1 MDSRRAAQILSKK
14 MQRVIDAQRRIILFL
29 ICIIFA
35 FGVTFAMAHYEES
48 LNMIQ
53 IYVVFILF
61 LAISLWVTE
70 AVPPFAVGLFIVGL
84 LIFFIGNSATNIKGQ
99 ADYIDVKTFVQTW
112 SNSVIWLMLGGFF
125 LAEALK
131 ITGLDK
137 DLFRLSISRVGNNPK
152 HIILGLMMA
161 TGIASMIM
169 SNTATTAMMIA
180 SIMPFIDVVG
190 YQNRVSKALLI
201 GIPASAAIGGVGTII
216 GSPPNAIAVDA
227 INNLARDHG
236 DLHYISFLDWMIYGV
251 PIALILMVVFW
262 FILIKV
268 YKIKNTPIE
277 IDFLHKKGL
286 ESQMEKFN
294 KRMVIGVLIITVLLW
309 LTGSVHGIPSA
320 AISGIPIIVLP
331 MLGIITGVGV
341 RKLPWDTLM
350 LVAGGL
356 SLGIAIQ
363 QSGLA
368 DFFVSKISNYEFYDV
383 VFLIIFAFA
392 TLIFSNIMSNT
403 ATATILI
410 PVATILP
417 GVNPIE
423 AAVVIGLSAS
433 FALFLPV
440 STPPNAIAFS
450 TGYLKQSDFKL
461 GGFWIGLLGPVLT
474 ILWVL
479 LLSYFGFMS

>member
-1 MDSRRAAQILSKK
+1 
-14 MQRVIDAQRRIILFL
+14 
-29 ICIIFA
+29 
-35 FGVTFAMAHYEES
+35 
-48 LNMIQ
+48 
-53 IYVVFILF
+53 
-61 LAISLWVTE
+61 
-70 AVPPFAVGLFIVGL
+70 
-84 LIFFIGNSATNIKGQ
+84 
-99 ADYIDVKTFVQTW
+99 
-112 SNSVIWLMLGGFF
+112 
-125 LAEALK
+125 
-131 ITGLDK
+131 
-137 DLFRLSISRVGNNPK
+137 
-152 HIILGLMMA
+152 
-161 TGIASMIM
+161 
-169 SNTATTAMMIA
+169 
-180 SIMPFIDVVG
+180 
-190 YQNRVSKALLI
+190 
-201 GIPASAAIGGVGTII
+201 
-216 GSPPNAIAVDA
+216 
-227 INNLARDHG
+227 
-236 DLHYISFLDWMIYGV
+236 
-251 PIALILMVVFW
+251 
-262 FILIKV
+262 
-268 YKIKNTPIE
+268 
-277 IDFLHKKGL
+277 
-286 ESQMEKFN
+286 
-294 KRMVIGVLIITVLLW
+294 MVIGVLIITVLLW

-392 TLIFSNIMSNT
+392 TVIFSNIMSNT